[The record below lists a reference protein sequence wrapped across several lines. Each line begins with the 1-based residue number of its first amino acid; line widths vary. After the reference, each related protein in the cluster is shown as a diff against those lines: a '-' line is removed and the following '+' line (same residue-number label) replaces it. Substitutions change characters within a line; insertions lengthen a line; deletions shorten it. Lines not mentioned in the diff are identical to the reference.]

1 MPYSYIND
9 PKHWL
14 HRAEEA
20 RSLAEQMTDL
30 ESKRMMLDIAGE
42 YERLAERAE
51 ERAAKLPPQ
60 SK

>member
-1 MPYSYIND
+1 MPHSYIND

-14 HRAEEA
+14 NRAEEA
-20 RSLAEQMTDL
+20 RSVTEQMTDL
-30 ESKRMMLDIAGE
+30 ESKRMMVDIARE
-42 YERLAERAE
+42 YERLAKRAE